1 MSDTN
6 SLPPVAKALDSDI
19 PAIVGLLNRS
29 YRGDSS
35 RLGWTTEADLIGGN
49 VRTDIEDVT
58 RTLAREGSVFL
69 VCRQSDGEPIGCVNL
84 QRKGDRLYL
93 GMFAVRPDL
102 QGKGIG
108 ASLMK
113 AAEVHALENG
123 CHAVFMWVVSVRKE
137 LIEWYVRLGYRDTGE
152 RVAFHE
158 DGLSGPHLRPLE
170 FMVLEKPLQ
179 AV

>member
-1 MSDTN
+1 MSEENPIPSIST
-6 SLPPVAKALDSDI
+6 SLAGDI
-19 PAIVGLLNRS
+19 PAIVDLLNRS
-29 YRGDSS
+29 YRGDTS
-35 RLGWTTEADLIGGN
+35 RQGWTTEADLIGGN

-58 RTLAREGSVFL
+58 RTLTREGSMFL
-69 VCRQSDGEPIGCVNL
+69 VCRQSDGEPVGCVNL

-108 ASLMK
+108 ASLMR
-113 AAEVHALENG
+113 AAEVHALEIG